1 MAYLLKVWRLPEARI
16 QGRGKAMVNLLPLSG
31 GERITTVLPLPED
44 EAQWEKLNV
53 VFATKSGDV
62 RRNELSDFGNVRAN
76 GKIAMKLEP
85 DDGIVGVQTCTDA
98 NDVLLTTREG
108 KCIRFALSDLRIFK
122 GRNSTGVRGIK
133 LAASDEVVSLAL
145 LHHVEAT
152 TAETRAY
159 LKQASAIRRA
169 TGEETDETSADD
181 TDENGNGE
189 LAILTSERYAHLA
202 AAEQFVL
209 AVSASGFGKRT
220 SSFEYRVTGR
230 GGSGIVAMGMARKN
244 NAVVA
249 SFPVEET
256 DDIMLI
262 TDQGQTIRSPVSSV
276 RIAGR
281 GAQGVTLFRLES
293 GERVVSVERIEETSE
308 ETGA

>member
-1 MAYLLKVWRLPEARI
+1 M
-16 QGRGKAMVNLLPLSG
+16 
-31 GERITTVLPLPED
+31 LPLPEN
-44 EAQWEKLNV
+44 EAEWEKLNV

-85 DDGIVGVQTCTDA
+85 GDGIVGVQTCTDT
-98 NDVLLTTREG
+98 DSVLLTTRDG

-122 GRNSTGVRGIK
+122 GRTSTGVRGVK
-133 LAASDEVVSLAL
+133 LAEGDEVVSLAL
-145 LHHVEAT
+145 LHQVEAT
-152 TAETRAY
+152 AAETRTY

-169 TGEETDETSADD
+169 TGEENSDETP
-181 TDENGNGE
+181 TEEPEENGNGE
-189 LAILTSERYAHLA
+189 ETILTQERYAYLA

-209 AVSASGFGKRT
+209 TVSASGFGKRT
-220 SSFEYRVTGR
+220 SSYEYRVTGR
-230 GGSGIVAMGMARKN
+230 GGSGIVAMGMAKKN

-281 GAQGVTLFRLES
+281 STQGVTLFRVES

-308 ETGA
+308 ETEA